1 MLENSYGLTFF
12 LKTPRKLKD
21 VRMVYARVTVDGVPK
36 EKSTNEQWDIN
47 RWDQKLGRAIGHK
60 EDAKVLNNFLDS
72 LETKII
78 NRKTELLNLGKAITA
93 EKLIMVINGRI
104 EKRNKLL
111 EEFKEHNDEIKA
123 LSDVGELSKATYEKY
138 EKAKGHI
145 SDFLMFQYEVEDM
158 EFVDLDFAFINK
170 YDLYLRTEKK
180 CNNNTTLKYIS
191 NFKKVVLRAI
201 DKEIIKMDP
210 FRRFKRKRTKANK
223 RPISSEQ
230 LRTLENKK
238 FSTERLEV
246 VRDIFVFQCYTGLA
260 YIDVFQLQKNDIQ
273 VGIDGEWW
281 IISNRQK
288 TTAETKIPLLPKAI
302 DLIKKYENHPTCLK
316 RNSVL
321 PVRSNQKCNEYLKE
335 IADLCNFNFKLETH
349 KARRTFASTVTLKN
363 GVPMNIVKEMLGHA
377 SISQTEEYAITEE
390 VSIGLEMQNLKQ
402 KLMEQESGKEDN
414 LQIIARLKKELA
426 AIENNICQKENGF
439 DIDISVLN
447 DLELQIISLK
457 DRLLSKTA

>member
-12 LKTPRKLKD
+12 LKSPRKAKD
-21 VRMVYARVTVDGVPK
+21 VRVIYARVTVDGVPK
-36 EKSTNEQWDIN
+36 EKSTNEKWDIN

-60 EDAKVLNNFLDS
+60 EDARVLNNFLDS
-72 LETKII
+72 LENKIT
-78 NRKTELLNLGKAITA
+78 NKKTELLNLGKAITA

-104 EKRNKLL
+104 ERRNKVL

-123 LSDVGELSKATYEKY
+123 LADVGELSKATYAKY
-138 EKAKGHI
+138 EKAKDHV
-145 SDFLMFQYEVEDM
+145 SDFMMFKYKVEDM
-158 EFVDLDFAFINK
+158 EFVDLDFSFINS
-170 YDLYLRTEKK
+170 YDLYLRTEKA

-201 DKEIIKMDP
+201 DKEMIKLDP

-223 RPISSEQ
+223 RPISSQQ
-230 LRTLENKK
+230 LYILETKK
-238 FSTERLEV
+238 FSTERLSV
-246 VRDIFVFQCYTGLA
+246 VRDMFVFQCYTGLA
-260 YIDVFQLQKNDIQ
+260 YIDVFQLQKSDIQ

-288 TTAETKIPLLPKAI
+288 TAAETKIPLLPKAI
-302 DLIKKYENHPTCLK
+302 ELIKKYENHPTCLK

-335 IADLCNFNFKLETH
+335 IATLCNFNFTLETH

-363 GVPMNIVKEMLGHA
+363 GVPMNVVKEMLGHA

-390 VSIGLEMQNLKQ
+390 VSIGLEMKQLSEKLKT
-402 KLMEQESGKEDN
+402 KDYPKESLTDMLKHM
-414 LQIIARLKKELA
+414 KKEIAVLEKCILTPGKKLA
-426 AIENNICQKENGF
+426 SIEELNSIEARMTHLRELIIENAG
-439 DIDISVLN
+439 L
-447 DLELQIISLK
+447 
-457 DRLLSKTA
+457 